1 MKIISKKSEKLL
13 FSDHQKPVEK
23 VNENR
28 ISEVRIQLQE
38 KKNSNFVLKMILY
51 CLKKDQFFFCT

>member
-1 MKIISKKSEKLL
+1 MKQKVKKLL

-38 KKNSNFVLKMILY
+38 KKIVTLF
-51 CLKKDQFFFCT
+51 

>member
-38 KKNSNFVLKMILY
+38 KKIVTLF
-51 CLKKDQFFFCT
+51 